1 VKNIY
6 RNAFFQLT
14 EFLENIEKEQGIKYC
29 LVGGILVGLYSEI
42 RSTTDID
49 FIVDIYSANFS
60 INNFIEILKENNF
73 YPIQDWNNT
82 AMLAE
87 GTQILK
93 YLDKQERVILDNYI
107 VVRNSADVYK
117 KIGPIALERRVRIKL
132 LGIECWATSKED
144 YILSKLVFGGWQ
156 DYADALGCWLRFS
169 ETLNLDYLDKICN
182 DLGISKECKLL
193 TSGIDDPDEYFEEL
207 RKIK

>member
-1 VKNIY
+1 MKNIY

-73 YPIQDWNNT
+73 YPIQDWNDT
-82 AMLAE
+82 AILAE

-117 KIGPIALERRVRIKL
+117 KVGPIALERRVIIKL
-132 LGIECWATSKED
+132 IGI
-144 YILSKLVFGGWQ
+144 
-156 DYADALGCWLRFS
+156 
-169 ETLNLDYLDKICN
+169 
-182 DLGISKECKLL
+182 
-193 TSGIDDPDEYFEEL
+193 
-207 RKIK
+207 

>member
-14 EFLENIEKEQGIKYC
+14 DFLEKIEREKGIKYY
-29 LVGGILVGLYSEI
+29 LVGGILVSLYSET
-42 RSTTDID
+42 RTTTDID
-49 FIVDIYSANFS
+49 FVVDIYSANFS
-60 INNFIEILKENNF
+60 INSFIEILKENNF
-73 YPIQDWNNT
+73 YPIQSWNDT
-82 AMLAE
+82 EILAE
-87 GTQILK
+87 NTQEFQ
-93 YLDKQERVILDNYI
+93 YLDKQERVKLDNYI
-107 VVRNSADVYK
+107 VVRNSANKYK

-169 ETLNLDYLDKICN
+169 EMLNLDYLDKTSN
-182 DLGISKECKLL
+182 ELGILKEYKLL
-193 TSGIDDPDEYFEEL
+193 ISGIDDPDEYFEEL
-207 RKIK
+207 ERS